1 MSTRASSD
9 RAYLGVS
16 IVWSYIFAILLMVFI
31 FTILVPDADGPSP
44 WDGQAFRSGILE
56 MAANFRILDELAD
69 LGIVKVADVGDGWLN
84 VDLDLIGVS
93 DRRFGGSAFVL
104 AIVLGLAALM
114 LRGIRQRFL
123 ARHFHGRPSAG
134 PITGYFF
141 GRGLNLFFPFGP
153 GELGAAQSLT
163 DGGVSDEA
171 AAATVF
177 HNRLFELLA
186 ILLVLTAG
194 LVYLGWAGAVLPFCL
209 AIILVAAVVSLTRPL
224 GGDDTVRR
232 NPVTRIWHAFNGPD
246 AMAALRAMLATP
258 GLLVG
263 LTLLSLVALGVETLA
278 YWCIKQ
284 AFSSPLGDYVLMK
297 DLPFVHFAIAIAVA
311 ATTRIL
317 PFTFASIGI
326 YEIVTVAMF
335 RVFDEGYLAGTT
347 VALLDA
353 LLINTLTAL
362 AFAVVL
368 WLGRCPS
375 AFETWQT
382 FVQQSRGPAG
392 VETA

>member
-1 MSTRASSD
+1 MSTRTASD

-84 VDLDLIGVS
+84 VDLDLVGVS

-123 ARHFHGRPSAG
+123 ARHFHGRPSPG

-163 DGGVSDEA
+163 DGGASDET

-177 HNRLFELLA
+177 HNRLFELIG

-209 AIILVAAVVSLTRPL
+209 AIVLVAAVVSLTRPL
-224 GGDDTVRR
+224 GGGDQDRG
-232 NPVTRIWHAFNGPD
+232 NPFTRMWHAFNGPD
-246 AMAALRAMLATP
+246 VMAALRSLVATP
-258 GLLVG
+258 GLLIG

-284 AFSSPLGDYVLMK
+284 AFSSPLDDYVLMK
-297 DLPFVHFAIAIAVA
+297 DLPFVHFAIVIAVA

-362 AFAVVL
+362 LFAVVL

-375 AFETWQT
+375 AFETWRT
-382 FVQQSRGPAG
+382 FVQQSRGP
-392 VETA
+392 VETV